1 MENVKLT
8 LPKQCFLQYVPVD
21 EENVLQVMVD
31 WTGNKRQLTFIQE
44 TANTEIETQEKEP
57 GKSVSVL
64 VMPAAFRFGYELA
77 YFIQG

>member
-1 MENVKLT
+1 M
-8 LPKQCFLQYVPVD
+8 QYVPVD

-31 WTGNKRQLTFIQE
+31 WTENKRQLTFIQE

-64 VMPAAFRFGYELA
+64 VTPAAFRFGYELA